1 MAECIREQISKIQ
14 EDLNMSLLSEA
25 MEKCIMLDKTTESD
39 GRGGFNTAWVDGAEF
54 DAAIVFDSS
63 MQARAAEAAGVKAL
77 YTITTAK
84 NVNLQ
89 YHDVFRRN
97 SDNKIF
103 RVTSDGDDKKTPN
116 SATLNMRQVTAEEF
130 VPAEYSNG

>member
-1 MAECIREQISKIQ
+1 
-14 EDLNMSLLSEA
+14 MSLLSEA
-25 MEKCIMLDKTTESD
+25 MEKCTMLDKTTTSD
-39 GRGGFNTAWVDGAEF
+39 GRGGYTTKYVDGATF
-54 DAAIVFDSS
+54 DAACVFDSS
-63 MQARAAEAAGVKAL
+63 MQARAAEASGVKSL

-89 YHDVFRRN
+89 YHDVFRRE
-97 SDNKIF
+97 SDSKIF

-130 VPAEYSNG
+130 NPAE